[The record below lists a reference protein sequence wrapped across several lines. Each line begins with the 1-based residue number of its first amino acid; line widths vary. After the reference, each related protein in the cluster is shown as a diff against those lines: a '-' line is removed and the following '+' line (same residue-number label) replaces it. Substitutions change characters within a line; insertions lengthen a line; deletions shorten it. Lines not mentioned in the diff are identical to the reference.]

1 MVKDFQIQFENSNQ
15 YSVLSFV
22 LIQLYL
28 LVAYKLM
35 IDRHHVIFS
44 LEICPFLSLSVFN
57 SKSYMLK
64 NVAWQGHY
72 KNCFSIVLIAFFK
85 LILIR

>member
-35 IDRHHVIFS
+35 IDRHHVI
-44 LEICPFLSLSVFN
+44 CPFLSLSVFN

-64 NVAWQGHY
+64 NVAWQGH
-72 KNCFSIVLIAFFK
+72 
-85 LILIR
+85 

>member
-64 NVAWQGHY
+64 NVAWQGH
-72 KNCFSIVLIAFFK
+72 
-85 LILIR
+85 